1 MTPKEPGSMPDTLM
15 PDWCRIDADLAVA
28 KIQITGADDA
38 PQRLA
43 AALGL
48 AAPAPNHFT
57 GNGDIA
63 LSAVAPGEWLLTG
76 TSDGVAA
83 ALNSAEVAFPNEP
96 ILALDL
102 THGRIALQLEG
113 QAGQDWLAA
122 FTPLDLRYP
131 VGTAVRT
138 RFGDIGVFI
147 ARTSDTPAFLL
158 IADQSYAGYLLHL
171 LGSPS

>member
-1 MTPKEPGSMPDTLM
+1 MPDPLM
-15 PDWCRIDADLAVA
+15 PDWCRIDAGLAVA

-43 AALGL
+43 AAVGVV
-48 AAPAPNHFT
+48 APAPNRFT

-83 ALNSAEVAFPNEP
+83 ALNSAEAAFPNETV
-96 ILALDL
+96 LALDL
-102 THGRIALQLEG
+102 THGRIAFRLEG
-113 QAGQDWLAA
+113 PEGQDWLAA
-122 FTPLDLRYP
+122 FTPLDLRFP

-158 IADQSYAGYLLHL
+158 IADQSYTGYLLHL
-171 LGSPS
+171 LGTPS

>member
-1 MTPKEPGSMPDTLM
+1 MPDPLM

-38 PQRLA
+38 PQRLV
-43 AALGL
+43 AALGVG
-48 AAPAPNHFT
+48 APDPNRFT

-76 TSDGVAA
+76 TADGVAT
-83 ALNSAEVAFPNEP
+83 ALNRAETAFPNEP

-102 THGRIALQLEG
+102 THGRIALRLEG
-113 QAGQDWLAA
+113 PPGQDWLAA
-122 FTPLDLRYP
+122 FTPLDLRFP
-131 VGTAVRT
+131 VGAAVRT

-171 LGSPS
+171 LGTPS